1 MMKKITALFTAL
13 LTAVL
18 FSGCGNYTLKK
29 SDRLNVVC
37 TVFPIYDWTREIAG
51 NTADITLLLENG
63 TDMHSYQPSAD
74 DFIKI
79 ASADILIYVGG
90 ESDKWVKEACLRSPN
105 EDRTEINLI
114 DLLGTDAISE
124 EHEEEHHGN
133 HEDEYDEHIWLSLK
147 NAAKLTNK
155 ISEIFCEKDAENKEV
170 YGKNAELYIKELY
183 ELDRE
188 YESISEAASVKSLI
202 FADRFPFAYL
212 LRDYGISY
220 TAAFP
225 GCSAE
230 TEASFETVTRL
241 AKKADE
247 TGARYI
253 FTTESPQ
260 PLVAETVIK
269 NTNSKNQRILSLDS
283 MQSVTKKRIDGGE
296 TYLSIAKNNLI
307 NFKKGL
313 DNDGNAY

>member
-1 MMKKITALFTAL
+1 MKKFFVPLLSLFIA
-13 LTAVL
+13 AV
-18 FSGCGNYTLKK
+18 FSGCGDFKPAKT
-29 SDRLNVVC
+29 DRLNVVC
-37 TVFPIYDWTREIAG
+37 TVFPVYDWTRETAG
-51 NTADITLLLENG
+51 NNADITLLLENG
-63 TDMHSYQPSAD
+63 TDMHSYQPTAD

-105 EDRTEINLI
+105 KDRTEINLI

-124 EHEEEHHGN
+124 EHEHGYHGEHT
-133 HEDEYDEHIWLSLK
+133 DEYDEHIWLSLK
-147 NAAKLTNK
+147 NAAKLTGE
-155 ISEIFCEKDAENKEV
+155 IGGIFCRKDPDNKDAYNK
-170 YGKNAELYIKELY
+170 NTELYLKKLLK
-183 ELDRE
+183 LDSE
-188 YESISEAASVKSLI
+188 YENAIEKANIKSLI

-247 TGARYI
+247 TGTRYI

-269 NTNSKNQRILSLDS
+269 NTESKNQQILSLDS

-296 TYLSIAKNNLI
+296 TYISIAESNLT
-307 NFKKGL
+307 KLEKGL
-313 DNDGNAY
+313 ENNGNAY

>member
-1 MMKKITALFTAL
+1 MKKITALFTAL

-18 FSGCGNYTLKK
+18 FSGCGNYNLRK
-29 SDRLNVVC
+29 SDRLNAVC

-51 NTADITLLLENG
+51 DTTDITLLLENG

-79 ASADILIYVGG
+79 ASADIIIYIGG

-105 EDRTEINLI
+105 KDRTEINLI
-114 DLLGTDAISE
+114 DLLGTDAINE
-124 EHEEEHHGN
+124 EHDEEHHGN
-133 HEDEYDEHIWLSLK
+133 HEDEYDEHVWLSLK
-147 NAAKLTNK
+147 NAEKLTNK
-155 ISEIFCEKDAENKEV
+155 ISEIFCERDAANREV

-183 ELDRE
+183 ELDKE
-188 YESISEAASVKSLI
+188 YENASQTASVKSLI

-260 PLVAETVIK
+260 LLVAETVIK
-269 NTNSKNQRILSLDS
+269 NTESKNQRILSLDS
-283 MQSVTKKRIDGGE
+283 MQSVTKKRIEGGE

-313 DNDGNAY
+313 DNDGNAS